1 MKGKTVK
8 DVRFFFYKMCFC
20 YNYSLHFDELKN
32 FCTTTG
38 GAMRRVRTTIV
49 HGKMD
54 AVADTVR
61 ERRYIEFTKLV
72 QRTIYRFSKTQR
84 QEFDFTD
91 PSKIKTEY
99 PAHSLLS
106 ASVYSSVF
114 SACAFSLLRDGAGR
128 QLVVNPLVSVH
139 GSLL

>member
-38 GAMRRVRTTIV
+38 GAM
-49 HGKMD
+49 
-54 AVADTVR
+54 
-61 ERRYIEFTKLV
+61 FTKLV